1 MAELGALSL
10 CPLCLQ
16 PSIEHAD
23 FVALHPPSTP
33 LGCRLAYILPIVCL
47 ECSLPQLPCPLHW
60 AQFLATSGWSPSP
73 LFPPLASLRL
83 SGSLSLP
90 MPSSCHSALV
100 TGRRACGVIW
110 APVGSGEASRVPSSI
125 VLENRILPQC
135 GSFLAHLILACLFQL
150 RNGAP
155 FPRLPSDKLKAVIP
169 PFLPPS
175 SFELW
180 SSDRS
185 RMCHNGKADPTKT
198 VLPPR
203 ASRAHPVGCMGTDT
217 VSCLVAGL

>member
-1 MAELGALSL
+1 M
-10 CPLCLQ
+10 
-16 PSIEHAD
+16 
-23 FVALHPPSTP
+23 
-33 LGCRLAYILPIVCL
+33 
-47 ECSLPQLPCPLHW
+47 
-60 AQFLATSGWSPSP
+60 
-73 LFPPLASLRL
+73 
-83 SGSLSLP
+83 
-90 MPSSCHSALV
+90 
-100 TGRRACGVIW
+100 
-110 APVGSGEASRVPSSI
+110 VPSSA
-125 VLENRILPQC
+125 VLGDWVLPQC

-185 RMCHNGKADPTKT
+185 RTCHNGKADPMKT

-203 ASRAHPVGCMGTDT
+203 ASRGHPVGCVGTDS
-217 VSCLVAGL
+217 VSHPVAGL